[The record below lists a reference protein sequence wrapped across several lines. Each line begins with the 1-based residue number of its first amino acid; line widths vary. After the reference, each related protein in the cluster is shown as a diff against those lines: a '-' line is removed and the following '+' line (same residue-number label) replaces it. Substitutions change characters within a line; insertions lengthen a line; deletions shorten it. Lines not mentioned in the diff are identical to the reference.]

1 MTAPHTFG
9 GNPFD
14 RAATQRRDPDWIKS
28 QLKRSDTRILAL
40 WKLQIPIIEDDT
52 THLAWRGSDVL
63 AQRDEGTM
71 PVLLGLLGGL
81 AHFAIN
87 VSKLDDPSPVLM
99 EGAIY
104 ADARNAATRLP
115 LEEAGILAQAK
126 AQIDWHARHQFC
138 PICGEQTS
146 MHQGGLMRRCDS
158 CNAEHFP
165 RTDPVVIVV
174 VTDGER
180 CLLGRQKSWPPGMF
194 SALAGFVDHGETIEE
209 AVRREV
215 KEETNI
221 DTINVRYHSSQPW
234 PFPMSLMI
242 GCLAQ
247 AVSTEITIDELELD
261 GAQWFTRDE
270 ARRSLEDPDSIPEL
284 QMPGAMAIAHQLI
297 KAWVNEE

>member
-1 MTAPHTFG
+1 MTVPHTFG
-9 GNPFD
+9 GNPLD
-14 RAATQRRDPDWIKS
+14 RAAVERREPDWINA
-28 QLKRSDTRILAL
+28 QLKRADTRILAL
-40 WKLQIPIIEDDT
+40 WRLNIPIVEGDAP
-52 THLAWRGSDVL
+52 HLAWVGPEAV
-63 AQRDEGTM
+63 AQRDEGTT
-71 PVLLGLLGGL
+71 PVLLGLLDGV

-87 VSKLDDPSPVLM
+87 VSKLDDASPILA
-99 EGAIY
+99 EGASY
-104 ADARNAATRLP
+104 ADARNAATLLP

-158 CNAEHFP
+158 CKAEHFP

-215 KEETNI
+215 KEETSI
-221 DTINVRYHSSQPW
+221 DAINVRYHSSQPW

-242 GCLAQ
+242 GCIAE
-247 AVSTEITIDELELD
+247 AGSTEIKVDEMELD
-261 GAQWFTRDE
+261 DAQWFTRDE

-284 QMPGAMAIAHQLI
+284 KVPGSMAIAHQLL
-297 KAWVNEE
+297 KAWVNE

>member
-1 MTAPHTFG
+1 MTVPHTFG
-9 GNPFD
+9 GNPLD
-14 RAATQRRDPDWIKS
+14 RAATERRDPDWLDS
-28 QLKRSDTRILAL
+28 QLERADTRILAL
-40 WKLQIPIIEDDT
+40 WRLNIPIVEGDT
-52 THLAWRGSDVL
+52 PHLAWRGPDVV
-63 AQRDEGTM
+63 AQRDEGTT
-71 PVLLGLLGGL
+71 PVLLGLLDGV

-87 VSKLDDPSPVLM
+87 VSTLDDPAPMLA
-99 EGAIY
+99 EGASY
-104 ADARNAATRLP
+104 ADARNAATLLP

-138 PICGEQTS
+138 PICGEPTS

-221 DTINVRYHSSQPW
+221 DAINVRYHSSQPW

-242 GCLAQ
+242 GCIAE
-247 AVSTEITIDELELD
+247 AGSTAITVDELELD

-270 ARRSLEDPDSIPEL
+270 ARRSLQAPDSIPEL
-284 QMPGAMAIAHQLI
+284 KMPGPMAIAHQLI
-297 KAWVNEE
+297 KAWVNE